1 MIFLLILI
9 ALFSIGVCAGN
20 NICPKGGICDS
31 KLVKYKSKHTVTRCS
46 KCGRVVKKKD
56 IYETR

>member
-31 KLVKYKSKHTVTRCS
+31 KLVKYKSKHAVTRCS
-46 KCGRVVKKKD
+46 KCGRIVKKG
-56 IYETR
+56 YL